1 MADLRSIEFAGIL
14 PAAGLA
20 SRLSP
25 SRYLKELLPVAYV
38 VDDETST
45 ARPIPVVT
53 LSLRALKEAGVRRCA
68 VTVSERKPE
77 LMRFLGD
84 GSDFGLQLAYV
95 QQTTPTGLTV
105 AVDMA
110 YEWVKGCYSCL
121 VLPDTIIR
129 PLGAMGRMR
138 QVVEREDTDL
148 VLGVFPT
155 AVPEQ
160 LGPVRFNRDNLVSE
174 VLDKPARTD
183 LFNTW
188 AMAIWS
194 PAFADLLHQFAANP
208 ATAGKPLG
216 EIFNCA
222 IQGGMKV
229 RAVYFPEGSFVDI
242 GTVRGLSQMVEFSK
256 VLELAEASSLTAV
269 AGSSSAA
276 APAATAARE

>member
-1 MADLRSIEFAGIL
+1 MADIHSMEFAGIL
-14 PAAGLA
+14 PAAGIA

-45 ARPIPVVT
+45 ARPIPVIN
-53 LSLRALKEAGVRRCA
+53 LSLRGLKEAGVRRCA
-68 VTVSERKPE
+68 ITISERKPE

-84 GSDFGLQLAYV
+84 GSDFGLKLAYV
-95 QQTTPTGLTV
+95 QQTTPSGLTV

-121 VLPDTIIR
+121 LLPDTIIR
-129 PLGAMGRMR
+129 PLGAMSRLR
-138 QVVEREDTDL
+138 QVMEQDRPDL

-155 AVPEQ
+155 ALPEQ
-160 LGPVRFNRDNLVSE
+160 LGPVRFNRDYVVSE
-174 VLDKPARTD
+174 VLDKPAITD
-183 LFNTW
+183 LYNTW

-194 PAFADLLHQFAANP
+194 PAFADLVHEFCANP

-216 EIFNCA
+216 EIFNYA
-222 IQGGMKV
+222 VQGGMRVK
-229 RAVYFPEGSFVDI
+229 AVYFPEGSFVDI

-256 VLELAEASSLTAV
+256 VLELAEASNLTAA
-269 AGSSSAA
+269 AGSGSAA
-276 APAATAARE
+276 ASAATAARE

>member
-1 MADLRSIEFAGIL
+1 MADPRSIEFAGIL
-14 PAAGLA
+14 PAAGIA

-45 ARPIPVVT
+45 ARPVPVVN
-53 LSLRALKEAGVRRCA
+53 LSLRALKEAGIRRCA

-84 GSDFGLQLAYV
+84 GSDFGLKLAYV
-95 QQTTPTGLTV
+95 QQATPSGLTV

-121 VLPDTIIR
+121 LLPDTIVR
-129 PLGAMGRMR
+129 PLGAMSRLR
-138 QVVEREDTDL
+138 QVMEREHPDL

-160 LGPVRFNRDNLVSE
+160 LGPVRFNRDNVVSE
-174 VLDKPARTD
+174 VLDKPAMTD
-183 LFNTW
+183 LYNTW

-194 PAFADLLHQFAANP
+194 PAFADLVHEFVANP

-222 IQGGMKV
+222 VQGGMNVK
-229 RAVYFPEGSFVDI
+229 AVYFPDGSFVDI

-256 VLELAEASSLTAV
+256 VLEMAEGSNLPAV
-269 AGSSSAA
+269 ADSGAA
-276 APAATAARE
+276 AALAATAARE

>member
-1 MADLRSIEFAGIL
+1 MADHRPIEFAGVL
-14 PAAGLA
+14 PAAGIA

-45 ARPIPVVT
+45 ARPIPVVN
-53 LSLRALKEAGVRRCA
+53 LSLRALREAGVRRCA

-84 GSDFGLQLAYV
+84 GSDFGLKLAYV
-95 QQTTPTGLTV
+95 QQSTPSGLTV

-121 VLPDTIIR
+121 LLPDTIVR
-129 PLGAMGRMR
+129 PLGAMSRLR
-138 QVVEREDTDL
+138 QVMERDHPDL

-160 LGPVRFNRDNLVSE
+160 LGPVRFDRDNVVSE
-174 VLDKPARTD
+174 VLDKPAVTD
-183 LFNTW
+183 LYNTW

-194 PAFADLLHQFAANP
+194 PAFADLVHEFVANP
-208 ATAGKPLG
+208 TTAGKPLG
-216 EIFNCA
+216 EIFNFA
-222 IQGGMKV
+222 VQGGMKV
-229 RAVYFPEGSFVDI
+229 KAVHFAEGSFVDI

-256 VLELAEASSLTAV
+256 VLEMAETSNLAAA
-269 AGSSSAA
+269 AGVGSAA
-276 APAATAARE
+276 SAAIVARE